1 MNLFY
6 FNIISVK
13 NEKKNVYSQL
23 NKLKSG
29 IKMVLKKLWKFHQ
42 MLLTDT
48 QVSKFCKAFT
58 NGSSAN
64 IKLIKT

>member
-1 MNLFY
+1 M
-6 FNIISVK
+6 K
-13 NEKKNVYSQL
+13 KKNVYSQL